1 MPRETKSQDQRTDK
15 ENESDRRNKERSI
28 EFALSAVQYNSK
40 VDSREELVIWIVNAN
55 QRAALNTRD
64 PRHQDPV
71 LFRFY

>member
-55 QRAALNTRD
+55 QRATSNTHD